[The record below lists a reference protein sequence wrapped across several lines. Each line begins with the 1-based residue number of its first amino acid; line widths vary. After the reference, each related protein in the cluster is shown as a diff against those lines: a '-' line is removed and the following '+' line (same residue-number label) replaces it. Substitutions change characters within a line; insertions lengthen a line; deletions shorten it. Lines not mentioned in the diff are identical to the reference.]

1 MIGMK
6 GNNKLKKKDYIRL
19 LYFFGGLTI
28 FSLSFTFF
36 LLPNNLVFGGV
47 SGLSII
53 FKELFNF
60 NTSLFVLI
68 VSVLLLILSYF
79 VLGKEKTTGS
89 VMGSLLLP
97 LFLEIMRVISD
108 LIKYE
113 NNDLLICAIFGGVFA
128 GLGLGLVYKAGFT
141 TGGTDIINQ
150 IIHKIFKL
158 SIGKAMFITD
168 GLIVTS
174 SIFVFGFTRSLYAI
188 MVLYIIT
195 VMTDRVI
202 LGVSKSKAFY
212 KVTDKTEEV
221 KSFIIKEL
229 GHSITMFDAIGGF
242 KGKDK
247 KVIFCVIPTREYFK
261 LKEGINK
268 IDSESFFVVTDS
280 YEVVGGE

>member
-1 MIGMK
+1 M
-6 GNNKLKKKDYIRL
+6 
-19 LYFFGGLTI
+19 
-28 FSLSFTFF
+28 
-36 LLPNNLVFGGV
+36 
-47 SGLSII
+47 
-53 FKELFNF
+53 
-60 NTSLFVLI
+60 
-68 VSVLLLILSYF
+68 
-79 VLGKEKTTGS
+79 
-89 VMGSLLLP
+89 
-97 LFLEIMRVISD
+97 EITRVISD

-212 KVTDKTEEV
+212 IVTDKTEEV